1 MAGAISCLSWQAMDV
16 NKVAGDEGRLGLISQ
31 FHEPDHTFLTTC
43 EGRWVGQVLVKVSS
57 LWGSTLESQN
67 CVSLLDY
74 LGLPL
79 GARMVVGKKERRG
92 KWKKL
97 KEKARVCRLQSVHA
111 CKSAAGCEIC
121 GRSK

>member
-1 MAGAISCLSWQAMDV
+1 MNLTTRFLRPV
-16 NKVAGDEGRLGLISQ
+16 KVAGLVR
-31 FHEPDHTFLTTC
+31 F
-43 EGRWVGQVLVKVSS
+43 LVKVSS